1 MRSFFSVICLQLILQ
16 CTIDMFGRFILLKF
30 RSFTFVSTCY
40 LLLTAYCSPHH
51 HIITPSSY
59 HHHITIPSPYHPIIP
74 SPHYPVT
81 ISSSH
86 HHIITSSY
94 HPIITSSHHHIIISS
109 YHHITHL
116 SFLISYLLPLTAY
129 CLLLTAKKNRTGHF
143 SRNSLPETIKL
154 KNTRLVVSSFVVFGG
169 NPELLLPVAPDLFL
183 F

>member
-94 HPIITSSHHHIIISS
+94 HHIITSLISHS
-109 YHHITHL
+109 
-116 SFLISYLLPLTAY
+116 SFLTSYLLLLTAY
-129 CLLLTAKKNRTGHF
+129 CLPLKKIEQAISH
-143 SRNSLPETIKL
+143 EIACL
-154 KNTRLVVSSFVVFGG
+154 KQ
-169 NPELLLPVAPDLFL
+169 
-183 F
+183 

>member
-86 HHIITSSY
+86 HSS
-94 HPIITSSHHHIIISS
+94 
-109 YHHITHL
+109 
-116 SFLISYLLPLTAY
+116 LIPHFLPLTAY
-129 CLLLTAKKNRTGHF
+129 LLLLTAKKNRTGHF